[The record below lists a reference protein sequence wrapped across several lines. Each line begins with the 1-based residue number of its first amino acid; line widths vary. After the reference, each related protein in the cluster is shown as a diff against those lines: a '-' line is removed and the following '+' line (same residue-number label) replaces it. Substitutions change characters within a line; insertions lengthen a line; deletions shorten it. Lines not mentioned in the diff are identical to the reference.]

1 MFRNTKP
8 TFAALPKRTYEIDY
22 HVNHNHLK
30 IHQSLQR
37 SKYMKID
44 DDVPD
49 FGSDNENKIELNL
62 AYCKSYV
69 VERKNRRIL

>member
-1 MFRNTKP
+1 
-8 TFAALPKRTYEIDY
+8 
-22 HVNHNHLK
+22 
-30 IHQSLQR
+30 
-37 SKYMKID
+37 MKID

-49 FGSDNENKIELNL
+49 FGSENENKIELNL